1 MINEKKEERKK
12 KKKEWVEE
20 DTIYTKTNMKIID
33 RNHSKKSFIR
43 WVSEIRL
50 STTV

>member
-12 KKKEWVEE
+12 KKELVEE

-33 RNHSKKSFIR
+33 RNHSKKIFHSLGF
-43 WVSEIRL
+43 
-50 STTV
+50 